1 MTESDAIDPKAIARL
16 REWGGDKLVGQ
27 MVKLFLAN
35 SPARVDQIRAGL
47 ESNDAQESE
56 RGAHS
61 LKSSAANVG
70 GEEVRRIA
78 LEMEGAAAKGDLE
91 AVRGLLP
98 SLEEAY
104 QRTRAALEAVEQG
117 IES

>member
-1 MTESDAIDPKAIARL
+1 MTEPESIDPQAIARL

-35 SPARVDQIRAGL
+35 SPARVEQIRAGL
-47 ESNDAQESE
+47 ASNDAEEAE

-78 LEMEGAAAKGDLE
+78 LEMEGAATRGDLE
-91 AVRGLLP
+91 AVGNLLP
-98 SLEEAY
+98 TLEEAY
-104 QRTRAALEAVEQG
+104 ERTRAALEVVEQG